1 MVKKLRKDFVV
12 SAYINPNYLRSWSTY
27 IRFKS
32 NFRGYLTKWRI
43 LVICFWALAVAML
56 PVSAGLAQ
64 VPPGGG
70 QVSIPSSSTE
80 QPGDIGVRG
89 HTNIQIFTPKR
100 AGDDAQAPPGGG
112 GAAPR
117 PPPGLGPGTG
127 GPGGSTRP
135 Q

>member
-1 MVKKLRKDFVV
+1 MLKNLRNDFVM
-12 SAYINPNYLRSWSTY
+12 SAYIDSNRLQFWSTY

-32 NFRGYLTKWRI
+32 NFRDYLTKWRI
-43 LVICFWALAVAML
+43 LVICFWALAVAMF
-56 PVSAGLAQ
+56 PVSVGLAQ
-64 VPPGGG
+64 VTPGGG

-100 AGDDAQAPPGGG
+100 AGDDAQAPRGGG

-117 PPPGLGPGTG
+117 PPPGLGPGTD